1 MSNNTQALNLLG
13 MARRAGKLQQGT
25 ERCEAAIKSGKA
37 ALAFTCADMSA
48 KSKKEIAFLCEKHSV
63 AVIHTDITT
72 TELSNAIGAKAGVA
86 AVCDQGFAKRLRTL
100 LTAKRED
107 DLL

>member
-1 MSNNTQALNLLG
+1 MNNNSQALGLLG
-13 MARRAGKLQQGT
+13 MARRAGKIQQGT

-37 ALAFTCADMSA
+37 ALAVTCSDISP
-48 KSKKEIAFLCEKHSV
+48 KTKKEIDFVCDRYYV
-63 AVIHTDITT
+63 CVIHTDITA
-72 TELSNAIGAKAGVA
+72 TELSNAIGVKAGVA

-107 DLL
+107 